1 MFKNYLMSNINEKK
15 TKGFTQKTMDI
26 VKKGNKKITLNEVK
40 QMAKDFDKLATKDHG
55 KYIIRARNVY
65 RDNITVRDFNGKYYD
80 DDDDYY
86 DDRGYDQGKFESFQ
100 KIQVYFVK

>member
-1 MFKNYLMSNINEKK
+1 
-15 TKGFTQKTMDI
+15 
-26 VKKGNKKITLNEVK
+26 LNEVK

-65 RDNITVRDFNGKYYD
+65 RDNITVRDFNGR
-80 DDDDYY
+80 YY
-86 DDRGYDQGKFESFQ
+86 DDRGYDRDEFESFQ